1 MGAIESTDMIALRE
15 AAAWQVLL
23 DRAQRDDIQRLPTLE
38 TIVRRL
44 ASSGL
49 PAEDRLDVL
58 QRMRDPLALQ
68 WQRLSRHLMSAPQ
81 SQALAETCDAMTT
94 LLREIADQYR
104 ACSRELIHSP
114 GRQRTPADIGPSCS
128 PLARALDSYA
138 AAISLNLQRRLP
150 VPPAWW
156 DQCCVVARQLRSGR
170 ALDAYLL
177 GKDSLTRTHSAR
189 GAFVYPIMLAL
200 AGIGAREGGEV
211 EMIMRLA
218 RRLAPRTGVRIDS
231 VSAGESDTVNRHG
244 PTFNASPL
252 HGVRLDTHRVMRS
265 LAEFRERVV
274 AATEGADLDQVPGLA
289 SALTPMQARRIMVVL
304 RAAWGPGRTVGA
316 VAALPGPV
324 VAEAGDDML

>member
-1 MGAIESTDMIALRE
+1 MGAVELTDMLTLRE

-23 DRAQRDDIQRLPTLE
+23 DRAQRDELQRLPTLE

-44 ASSGL
+44 ASSEL

-58 QRMRDPLALQ
+58 QRMREPLTLQ
-68 WQRLSRHLMSAPQ
+68 WQRLSRHLMTAPQ
-81 SQALAETCDAMTT
+81 SQALAETCDSMTR
-94 LLREIADQYR
+94 LLREIAELYR
-104 ACSRELIHSP
+104 SCSRELIHAP
-114 GRQRTPADIGPSCS
+114 GRDRPSGDVGAACS

-138 AAISLNLQRRLP
+138 AAISMNLQRRLP

-177 GKDSLTRTHSAR
+177 GRDSLTRTHSAR

-200 AGIGAREGGEV
+200 AGVGARESGEV

-218 RRLAPRTGVRIDS
+218 RRMAPRTGVRIDS

-244 PTFNASPL
+244 PTFIASPL

-265 LAEFRERVV
+265 LEELRERVV
-274 AATEGADLDQVPGLA
+274 AATAGADMEQVPGLA
-289 SALTPMQARRIMVVL
+289 SALSSMEARRIMVVL

-324 VAEAGDDML
+324 LGEHLD